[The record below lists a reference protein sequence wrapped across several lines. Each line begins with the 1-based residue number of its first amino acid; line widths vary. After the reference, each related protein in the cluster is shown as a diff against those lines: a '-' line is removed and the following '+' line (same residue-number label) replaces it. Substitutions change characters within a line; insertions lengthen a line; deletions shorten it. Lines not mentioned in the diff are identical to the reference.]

1 MTSYMCGHFPSL
13 EVMRTCFLI
22 LLSLATSMV
31 AFPQVS
37 TQKVLAGRGM
47 KWD

>member
-1 MTSYMCGHFPSL
+1 MHGHFHAL

-22 LLSLATSMV
+22 LLSLATSTA

-37 TQKVLAGRGM
+37 TQKARAGRGM

>member
-1 MTSYMCGHFPSL
+1 MRGHFHSL

-22 LLSLATSMV
+22 LLSLTISTA

-37 TQKVLAGRGM
+37 TQKVLSEWGV
-47 KWD
+47 K